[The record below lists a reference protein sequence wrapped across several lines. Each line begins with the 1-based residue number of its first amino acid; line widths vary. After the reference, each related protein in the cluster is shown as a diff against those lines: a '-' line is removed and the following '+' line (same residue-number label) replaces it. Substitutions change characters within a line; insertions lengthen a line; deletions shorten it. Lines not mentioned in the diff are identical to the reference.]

1 MIIEQDYRGC
11 TPAACPNGK
20 CRLTNVCIDQPR
32 LPFISSPPLAPT
44 APRAIIGFTG
54 LAGSGKSTAAKHLI
68 QMHGFARGKFA
79 GALKDMFRA
88 LLLYRRVDPTLI
100 ERMIDG
106 DLKET
111 ASPALN
117 GRTPRHAMQTLGTE
131 WGRNCMDANLWVD
144 TEIDATANQSRL
156 VFDDVRFPNE
166 AEAVLAAGGVI
177 VHIERPGSGRIAA
190 GHASEGQPLPYTLS
204 IMNGGPLAN
213 LLGQVNDLLDMS
225 WATAPER
232 RFA

>member
-1 MIIEQDYRGC
+1 MTCDAVDCI
-11 TPAACPNGK
+11 NLK

-32 LPFISSPPLAPT
+32 LPFISSPPLAP
-44 APRAIIGFTG
+44 ASPRTIIGFTG

-106 DLKET
+106 DLKEVP
-111 ASPALN
+111 SPALN

-166 AEAVLAAGGVI
+166 AEAVLAAGGII
-177 VHIERPGSGRIAA
+177 VHIERPGTGRIVA
-190 GHASEGQPLPYTLS
+190 GHASEGQPLPFTFTFTNAGPVSELLS
-204 IMNGGPLAN
+204 AVDGLVRNP
-213 LLGQVNDLLDMS
+213 
-225 WATAPER
+225 APER